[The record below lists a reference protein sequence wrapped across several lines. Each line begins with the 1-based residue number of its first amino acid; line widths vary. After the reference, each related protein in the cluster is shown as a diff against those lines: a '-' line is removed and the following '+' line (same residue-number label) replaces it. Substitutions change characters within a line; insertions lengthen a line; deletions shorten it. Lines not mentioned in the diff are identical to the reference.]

1 VRGLDP
7 AFRRRGGNADMSG
20 RHGRWLLGLALGL
33 LALFA
38 AVGLFLWLSENLV
51 QRSEEVYTGFGETVA
66 RNPFYTAEQLLARL
80 GRAARGIPRLSD
92 LPQALAAEDTLLVAV
107 PTYVLSAVESRHLL
121 DWVERGGH
129 LIISVRHEYA
139 PEQGHDPLLNHFAV
153 RSHADGPP
161 APEPETVALDA
172 MTPPLQVRFQSG
184 LRLNDAFWQQYRW
197 GQGRV
202 TLLTDI
208 SVFSNIRL
216 LDHDHADFLWAL
228 SQQNPNGQIWLQY
241 RMFLPSLAQLLWQ
254 HAWMPLLGLLLT
266 LLAVL
271 WRYSR
276 RLGPL
281 LVPRADEQ
289 RRLAEHLQASSRFLW
304 RHGAG
309 PTLLQAARHY
319 HLRRLDRRHA
329 GRPPTAAALDDSD
342 RPLTERE
349 LVHTLQTLQRLHRGR

>member
-1 VRGLDP
+1 
-7 AFRRRGGNADMSG
+7 MSG
-20 RHGRWLLGLALGL
+20 RRGRWLSGLALGL

-38 AVGLFLWLSENLV
+38 AVGLFLWLYENLV
-51 QRSEEVYTGFGETVA
+51 QRSEEVYTGFDEIAA
-66 RNPFYTAEQLLARL
+66 RNPFYTAERLLTQL
-80 GRAARGIPRLSD
+80 GRAARGVRRLSD

-107 PTYVLSAVESRHLL
+107 PTYVLSAAESRRLL

-129 LIISVRHEYA
+129 LIVSVRHEYA
-139 PEQGHDPLLNHFAV
+139 PEQGRDPLLNHFAV
-153 RSHADGPP
+153 RSHAAEP
-161 APEPETVALDA
+161 AALEPETVVLDA
-172 MTPPLQVRFQSG
+172 ASPPLQVRFQSG
-184 LRLNDAFWQQYRW
+184 LRLNEAFWQQYRW

-208 SVFSNIRL
+208 GVFSNIRL

-241 RMFLPSLAQLLWQ
+241 RMLLPSLAQLLWR
-254 HAWMPLLGLLLT
+254 HAWMPLLGLTLT

-271 WRYSR
+271 WRHGR
-276 RLGPL
+276 RLGPV

-309 PTLLQAARHY
+309 PTLVQAARHY
-319 HLRRLDRRHA
+319 TLRRLDRHHA
-329 GRPPTAAALDDSD
+329 GLPPAAAALDDSD
-342 RPLTERE
+342 QPLTERE
-349 LVHTLQTLQRLHRGR
+349 LVHTLQTLQRLHRHR